1 MKDENLFKGIAV
13 AFLGG
18 LVFGFTFGIIIG
30 VLLPP
35 TSPVEQTTTAP
46 KERTDWE
53 VFVDALVWVESH
65 GQTDARSCKNAR
77 GVLQITPITVAEV
90 NRLLKEEKY
99 THDDAYD
106 SLKSFE
112 MFEVIQRQ
120 HNPTKSIE
128 RAILLHNPKA
138 GRWYANRI
146 YETMGIIR
154 YCESKNNS
162 DKFAGV
168 K

>member
-1 MKDENLFKGIAV
+1 MKDENLFNGIAV

-30 VLLPP
+30 VLLPSASPEKP
-35 TSPVEQTTTAP
+35 TPIVST
-46 KERTDWE
+46 ERTDWK
-53 VFVDALVWVESH
+53 VFIDALVWVESH
-65 GQTDARSCKNAR
+65 GHTDARSCKNAR
-77 GVLQITPITVAEV
+77 GVLQITPIAVAEV
-90 NRLLKEEKY
+90 NRLLNEEKY

-106 SLKSFE
+106 SLKSLE
-112 MFEVIQRQ
+112 MFEVIQRY

-128 RAILLHNPKA
+128 KAILLHNPRA

-146 YETMGIIR
+146 YETMGIIQ
-154 YCESKNNS
+154 YCERNNAQ
-162 DKFAGV
+162 KFAQE